1 MQRQYCTLYGTEDCL
16 TSALVLTP
24 LLLFGL
30 FTALLVPV
38 LMRLLRTCPV
48 REIPA
53 DWLENFSVSSYYPM
67 EKLLA
72 EEDFKF
78 LSRQPGFDL
87 SLYRKLRRD
96 RLHIFKQ
103 YLNRSIVDF
112 NRLHAAVRAIVPHIA
127 EDRSDLISRLIWLK
141 VRFSCAAIRA
151 EISYRL
157 CLLGIG
163 NLAVR
168 SLISELEHMNL
179 QFNLVAAAQAS
190 H

>member
-1 MQRQYCTLYGTEDCL
+1 
-16 TSALVLTP
+16 VP
-24 LLLFGL
+24 LLLFAL

-38 LMRLLRTCPV
+38 LSRLMRTCSV
-48 REIPA
+48 REIPS
-53 DWLENFSVSSYYPM
+53 DWIESFSVSSYYPM
-67 EKLLA
+67 QKLLA

-103 YLNRSIVDF
+103 YLNRSIMDF
-112 NRLHAAVRAIVPHIA
+112 NRLHAAVRAILPYVGD
-127 EDRSDLISRLIWLK
+127 DRSDLVSRLICLK
-141 VRFSCAAIRA
+141 IRFSCAAIRA

-163 NLAVR
+163 TLSVH
-168 SLISELEHMNL
+168 SLISELENMSL
-179 QFNLVAAAQAS
+179 QFNRAAAAQANF
-190 H
+190 

>member
-1 MQRQYCTLYGTEDCL
+1 MRP
-16 TSALVLTP
+16 ALVLVP
-24 LLLFGL
+24 ILLFGL

-38 LMRLLRTCPV
+38 LIRLMRTCAI
-48 REIPA
+48 REIPQ
-53 DWLENFSVSSYYPM
+53 DWLENFSVSAYYPM

-112 NRLHAAVRAIVPHIA
+112 NRLHAAVRAILPHVA
-127 EDRSDLISRLIWLK
+127 DDRSDLVSQLIWLK
-141 VRFSCAAIRA
+141 VRFCFAAIRA

-163 NLAVR
+163 SLAVHP
-168 SLISELEHMNL
+168 LISELERMSL
-179 QFNLVAAAQAS
+179 QFSRVAAVQANY
-190 H
+190 

>member
-1 MQRQYCTLYGTEDCL
+1 LR
-16 TSALVLTP
+16 SALVLVP
-24 LLLFGL
+24 ILLFGL

-38 LMRLLRTCPV
+38 LIRLMRRCAI
-48 REIPA
+48 REIPS
-53 DWLENFSVSSYYPM
+53 DWLENFSVASYYPM

-112 NRLHAAVRAIVPHIA
+112 NRLHAAVRAILPYIP
-127 EDRSDLISRLIWLK
+127 EDRSDLAGRLIWLK

-163 NLAVR
+163 TLAVH
-168 SLISELEHMNL
+168 SLIAELEDMSTHLN
-179 QFNLVAAAQAS
+179 QVAAAQAS
-190 H
+190 

>member
-1 MQRQYCTLYGTEDCL
+1 L
-16 TSALVLTP
+16 TSALVLAP
-24 LLLFGL
+24 ILLFGL

-38 LMRLLRTCPV
+38 LTRLMRTCAV
-48 REIPA
+48 REIPS

-112 NRLHAAVRAIVPHIA
+112 NRLHAAVRAILPYMG
-127 EDRSDLISRLIWLK
+127 EDRSDLVSRLIWLK
-141 VRFSCAAIRA
+141 MRFCFAAIRA

-163 NLAVR
+163 RLAVHP
-168 SLISELEHMNL
+168 LISELERMSL
-179 QFNLVAAAQAS
+179 QFNRVAAAQANY
-190 H
+190 

>member
-1 MQRQYCTLYGTEDCL
+1 LR
-16 TSALVLTP
+16 SALVLAP
-24 LLLFGL
+24 ILLFGL

-38 LMRLLRTCPV
+38 LTRLLRSCAI
-48 REIPA
+48 REIPS
-53 DWLENFSVSSYYPM
+53 DWLENFSVASYYPM
-67 EKLLA
+67 ERLLA

-112 NRLHAAVRAIVPHIA
+112 NRLHAAVRAILPYVA
-127 EDRSDLISRLIWLK
+127 EDRSDIASRLIWLK
-141 VRFSCAAIRA
+141 FRFSCAAIRA

-163 NLAVR
+163 TLAVH
-168 SLISELEHMNL
+168 SLISELEHMSL
-179 QFNLVAAAQAS
+179 QFNRIAAAQANY
-190 H
+190 